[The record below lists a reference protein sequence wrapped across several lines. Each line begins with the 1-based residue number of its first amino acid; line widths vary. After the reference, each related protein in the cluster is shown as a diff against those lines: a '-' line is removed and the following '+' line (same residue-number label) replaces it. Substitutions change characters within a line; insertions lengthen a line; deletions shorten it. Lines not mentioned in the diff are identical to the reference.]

1 MLVIVS
7 DLANSFPFLF
17 AFKQTIFGLNALYFG
32 MPSPNLRLQ
41 KVINAAKA
49 QVGVTRFY
57 DPAYTSLAY
66 PNGDVPKEKGVCSD
80 VIVRAFRAGG
90 VDLQKVVHDDMKAH
104 FRAYP
109 NLWNL
114 RRPDTN
120 IDHRRVVNLMRFF
133 ERKRTALPVSRKIAD
148 YHAGDVVAW
157 RLPNGRLHIGLVS
170 DSDGRP
176 KGAADGAPQPL
187 LSCIISGPGRKT
199 KTSFS
204 RGRYSGTIAGPFEPR
219 GFQNAQQ

>member
-1 MLVIVS
+1 MT
-7 DLANSFPFLF
+7 P
-17 AFKQTIFGLNALYFG
+17 K
-32 MPSPNLRLQ
+32 LQ

-90 VDLQKVVHDDMKAH
+90 VDLQKAVHDDMKSH
-104 FRAYP
+104 FRTYP

-120 IDHRRVVNLMRFF
+120 IDHRRVANLMRFF
-133 ERKRTALPVSRKIAD
+133 ECKRTALPVSRKIAD
-148 YHAGDVVAW
+148 YRAGDAVAW

-170 DSDGRP
+170 DVPAGFD
-176 KGAADGAPQPL
+176 APAPL
-187 LSCIISGPGRKT
+187 LVVHNIGAGAQNENVLLAWPIIGHYRW
-199 KTSFS
+199 
-204 RGRYSGTIAGPFEPR
+204 PF
-219 GFQNAQQ
+219 